1 MNLARLALN
10 RTSARP
16 HDWDRSASEYDAF
29 ACERY
34 LYKFGADS
42 LVQRAQLEPGMTVVD
57 LACGTGM
64 VSSAVL
70 SHPAGP
76 SVKIIAV
83 DFSAGMLAQARSRLN
98 APNVEFHQQRVEKLT
113 RSVTEKVDRVL
124 CSAAFW
130 HFDKKRAFEQ
140 IARVLKPSGK
150 CLIGLPVQDFKVMSF
165 KRLYAEN
172 KIMWMIH
179 EEKKS
184 RGYVLGKLPEPH
196 LARQISVEKQEVVD
210 HLKKR
215 GLGLENIE
223 TISVNLPAADY
234 LDFLRIPIM
243 HKKSFLFTGVPPAI
257 AKEILDVVT
266 HQLKFVEASTPPL
279 LWQIYVINPGHSQ

>member
-1 MNLARLALN
+1 
-10 RTSARP
+10 
-16 HDWDRSASEYDAF
+16 
-29 ACERY
+29 
-34 LYKFGADS
+34 
-42 LVQRAQLEPGMTVVD
+42 MTVVD

-83 DFSAGMLAQARSRLN
+83 DFSAGMLAQARRRLN

-113 RSVTEKVDRVL
+113 RSVTERVDRVL

-165 KRLYAEN
+165 RRLYAEN

-184 RGYVLGKLPEPH
+184 RGYGLGKVPEPQ
-196 LARQISVEKQEVVD
+196 LARQLSVEKQEVVD
-210 HLKKR
+210 HLKKH

-279 LWQIYVINPGHSQ
+279 VWQIYVINPSHSQ